1 MTHLRVPHLPVGQPD
16 GSSGG
21 RELRRRE
28 ADGEVVEDRRVR
40 EVDGISRP
48 RRRETP
54 AVEDHERDERQ
65 AFPAHLAIAAA
76 ARQIAARDA
85 GSSEAPPTSAPSTAC
100 CPSSSLAF
108 SGFTEP
114 P

>member
-1 MTHLRVPHLPVGQPD
+1 MTDLGVPHLPVGQAD
-16 GSSGG
+16 GGTRRG
-21 RELRRRE
+21 ELRRRE
-28 ADGEVVEDRRVR
+28 AAGEVVEDRGVR
-40 EVDGISRP
+40 EVDGVPRP

-65 AFPAHLAIAAA
+65 ALPAHVAA
-76 ARQIAARDA
+76 ARQIAAKDA
-85 GSSEAPPTSAPSTAC
+85 GSSEAPPTSAPSTAG